1 MEISFMDRFVSA
13 RTTKRPENEWQ
24 QIREWKAS
32 ICRDLTDLL
41 NTRRAEKD
49 FDSKYEQCVN
59 SLLKFGI
66 PDFTSFDLHNTADQE
81 RVRLSIERAIR
92 QFEPRLARV
101 RVTLKPPD
109 PSQPRLQFIIDA
121 QLREEGVSEDVSFDA
136 AVLKETRRIA
146 VSEEN

>member
-1 MEISFMDRFVSA
+1 MEISFIDRFVSSK
-13 RTTKRPENEWQ
+13 TTRRPENAWQ
-24 QIREWKAS
+24 EMRELKAS
-32 ICRDLTDLL
+32 LCRDLTDLL

-49 FDSKYEQCVN
+49 FDPKFAHCSN

-66 PDFTSFDLHNTADQE
+66 PDFTSFDLQNTADQE

-92 QFEPRLARV
+92 QFEPRLVRV
-101 RVTLKPPD
+101 RVTLKPP
-109 PSQPRLQFIIDA
+109 SATQPRLQFIIDA
-121 QLREEGVSEDVSFDA
+121 QLREDGESEEVSFDA